1 MSLAEEDVREPIDV
15 YIRAWTTPELLGRYL
30 DGSTATAE
38 WERRFDDVV
47 EGDRKR
53 MREVAILELER
64 DRIASLRESWSSER
78 LNT

>member
-1 MSLAEEDVREPIDV
+1 MSLAKEDVREPIDV

-38 WERRFDDVV
+38 WETRFDDVV

-53 MREVAILELER
+53 MREVAVLELER

>member
-1 MSLAEEDVREPIDV
+1 MSLAKEDVREPIDV

-30 DGSTATAE
+30 DGSNATAE
-38 WERRFDDVV
+38 WETRFDDVV

-53 MREVAILELER
+53 MREVAVLELER